1 MIPNHVKLEREVTF
15 VKHFAGI
22 VSLICP
28 SNTLIW
34 YNTLIMVFPASGLLN
49 PIRRWW
55 EMS

>member
-1 MIPNHVKLEREVTF
+1 MILNQVKLVREVTF
-15 VKHFAGI
+15 KHFASI

-34 YNTLIMVFPASGLLN
+34 YNTLIMVFPASDLLN